1 MCNLDNV
8 VNRKRIGYMIAMKIP
23 PVPQLRW
30 SLSKTRHLDRLA
42 WDLGLA
48 QSFRSIRAYL
58 TACQRQSAIQIIART
73 HIRYYFRLVSRSPC
87 EQKAGGTSIE
97 KGVIVGNL
105 LVFSPSMSEISII
118 RGLLRFES
126 KSNNFFCSGK

>member
-8 VNRKRIGYMIAMKIP
+8 VNRKRITKTGYMIAMKIP

-30 SLSKTRHLDRLA
+30 SLSKTRHLDRPA

-58 TACQRQSAIQIIART
+58 TACQRQSAIQIIARYSC
-73 HIRYYFRLVSRSPC
+73 IRKSGRCWYDQAEFVSV
-87 EQKAGGTSIE
+87 EQ
-97 KGVIVGNL
+97 
-105 LVFSPSMSEISII
+105 
-118 RGLLRFES
+118 
-126 KSNNFFCSGK
+126 SGD